1 MPIETAREKAQEALA
16 QIAPYEYGVIQLKL
30 PGREGFEVR
39 VTTRGLMVV
48 RLANDRPVRYFHSL
62 KTVDGGGE

>member
-1 MPIETAREKAQEALA
+1 MPIKTAREKAQETLD
-16 QIAPYEYGVIQLKL
+16 QIVPFADGATQVEL